1 MGTGLRIGVRLVP
14 RADRTVVDGVVEG
27 RLRVRV
33 TAAPVD
39 GSANAALVRLLAAEL
54 GLSRGA
60 VRIVAGHASRS
71 KVVEV
76 EGIDPTV
83 VRARWPG
90 LAV

>member
-1 MGTGLRIGVRLVP
+1 MRFGVRLVP
-14 RADRTVVDGVVEG
+14 RAARPAVDGVTDG

-39 GSANAALVRLLAAEL
+39 GAANAALVRLVATEL
-54 GLSRGA
+54 GLPRGA
-60 VRIVAGHASRS
+60 VRVVAGERSRT

-76 EGIDPTV
+76 EGVDPAA